1 MQLVFV
7 YSVGSTTFDNVKGA
21 VQKAIGGGSLCALCN
36 ITYGV
41 VNEKEDWSAFVETLD
56 TSPVY
61 YHTDDMPADLK
72 VWIEAEKVELP
83 VVLEKTADAYRVIV
97 PKSKLEACNSEPACL
112 IKELKPFV

>member
-21 VQKAIGGGSLCALCN
+21 AQKLLGGGSLCALCN

-41 VNEKEDWSAFVETLD
+41 VNEKEDWSAFVATLD
-56 TSPVY
+56 TPPVY
-61 YHTDDMPADLK
+61 YHTDDMPDDLQR
-72 VWIEAEKVELP
+72 WIAAEKVELP

-97 PKSKLEACNSEPACL
+97 PESKLEACNGEPECL
-112 IKELKPFV
+112 IKELKPLV